1 MFCVDAHTNKLQIN
15 PFIFNWINEAHYYSR
30 YVFTHNGP
38 RFSFSQAVFKYLCNP
53 NWTKI
58 PTRFTKVSEIYIYC
72 WMPVTCKWPDTEQLI
87 SFSDADN
94 PKYKAKLTQLKCSLR
109 YSCLCQEKWTLF
121 ISITPE
127 RSKSE
132 AKLQKRWI
140 RLKKVRGEKKMV
152 LHENG
157 GKIYIGCIQVMV
169 DTKHI
174 IQRNCCI

>member
-1 MFCVDAHTNKLQIN
+1 MRPIITHVMFLLTMGLVFLLVKLCLNIYATQTELKFPPDLPKFQKSI
-15 PFIFNWINEAHYYSR
+15 FI
-30 YVFTHNGP
+30 V
-38 RFSFSQAVFKYLCNP
+38 VC
-53 NWTKI
+53 
-58 PTRFTKVSEIYIYC
+58 C
-72 WMPVTCKWPDTEQLI
+72 WMPVTCKWPDIEQLI

-109 YSCLCQEKWTLF
+109 YSGLCQEKWTLF

-152 LHENG
+152 LYENG